1 MAFNQGLSQEEKD
14 RINQAMRE
22 QLAQGKSKEEVRAW
36 GEAQAEI
43 STASGKTNPSAGT
56 GAPAVDGASASGAG
70 SSESLSQFAQT
81 AGRKR
86 PRTDED
92 GEVIN
97 LAEDFGEVG
106 AVVEGIPFIGDLID
120 DMYGAVKQGWAQ
132 GQTVD
137 DALGLFASGDDAD
150 PEQIQKYIEAVNKMQ
165 DRPPSTEMQ
174 DFDKTF
180 EEAGGGAWGFI
191 KAIAKNPSVAVNTAL
206 SSMVAMINPGSAA
219 GAAVGGGGGAAV
231 GAGFA
236 GVGAIPGAIGG
247 AFAGAGGVLET
258 GVSFT
263 EFLQEEI
270 KKKGGKFDEAG
281 VMSVLEDEDAMFR
294 IRGKA
299 AARGGVIAVID
310 GITAGVASKAAKGI
324 SANAKRAAKLKGVL
338 GATAIEGAGGGLGE
352 TAARLVVGQEL
363 DAKEIGLEIV
373 GEFGTG
379 ATIGKA
385 AVESQPV
392 YEINGQKVNRRQVES
407 LIKDDPASLGSVK
420 VKNDPEIKALVD
432 EKLSGISDI
441 NANADLITKEES
453 EARTSAID
461 KIARAKRDQ
470 SRFKKNTPEYGAFSR
485 FIEKAKGELKEVVA
499 EQNKNYEGLNP
510 KQKEVISGAQAASA
524 NFDAAIASIQNKYKD
539 GETIST
545 EDQQIIDEFTALKN
559 ETIAVAD
566 EARAEGRAFAQQKA
580 AEAEARTQEKQAE
593 QEAVAEEEAV
603 EAEAEALGVDP
614 AVLQAQREEAESI
627 IDEEAT
633 DNQKV
638 IDNLSDSL
646 VESGINLVPVEGA
659 VDSSTPDNYIPLS
672 KNKDAYSKGDFERKI
687 ETLEPLAL
695 IDANSRK
702 HEIQKEASARGWD
715 TDVDYVQQGD
725 GFILQGTIKAPK
737 RNEPVS
743 VGIQNQQAE
752 QAAPVES
759 FEDTGVELDEQG
771 QPVRQKQIDNYIQD
785 IKDNPGLTPDE
796 YRDNFADDS
805 LTAEEAE
812 FAEDQALSPAGAVV
826 GTKVDVKEGDDAGPV
841 KQRTAPSITEAAQP
855 IADKA
860 EQYKAEDLGN
870 NVYKFD
876 NNKNKYAFI
885 NSLKRR
891 GHAVTENPD
900 GTVSVEEGGGVD
912 YSLPENK
919 SIEELRKSPI
929 GLKFARRSISK
940 LEDLMKGPEGF
951 SYSTTSRVKD
961 FLEKTAYF
969 HNIELE
975 GDNLEA
981 QLDDL
986 DGYLSYLQKKNKE
999 EGPSFSVD
1007 EASAPE
1013 NFTQHQDLRGVAG
1026 NRIKMNIGLENNPID
1041 NIDGIIDKLDSDPRV
1056 RLGSTEQVTGEYEG
1070 NPERTVVVD
1079 AKFDGTASDFR
1090 KYIEQLNA
1098 DLTQEAIGVQFN
1110 GRGSL
1115 IYDPKFEGDKYKFDS
1130 EFFIQP
1136 SNQTKERSGALD
1148 AADLSKLGID
1158 EADVFNKA
1166 QEGQS
1171 YVKTPF
1177 EKKGAVVSA
1186 DKSIGGKGGFASGG
1200 DAREAITTAGK
1211 SMSVADGMQ
1220 LIENMFEEGPNGN
1233 TGKAL
1238 RAFMGDIAGDPNAN
1252 VGKNVPAFSKIQ
1264 YKVGEP
1270 LTLERLQEYRDQ
1282 YDRLAGYKGAH
1293 QHLDRQFAIKTEN
1306 TLNLPKAKKPSR
1318 KLGPDEGQQVRP
1330 EQELAVVTPT
1340 DFRGRFG
1347 RPRSVIDRIA
1357 PDKSLEPGIVLGKD
1371 VQEKEGTEAFEPS
1384 FDRRDIGKEEVR
1396 GLRQRIGKQPKV
1408 DEAFV
1413 EKYNDNKLSDDQLIK
1428 SMAGFILGTQKNP
1441 DLQGFALEKFAEQ
1454 VDAGKLR
1461 GKSVKQIFG
1470 AARTIANGAATLR
1483 NEAFGQ
1489 SRDYQALRN
1498 KVRRAEQAF
1507 FAENGYEP
1515 SLDDIADYLND
1526 NKSKYRV
1533 KEDVTA
1539 ADVESAKFDEIETE
1553 LSGVQGEARDKA
1565 QTRIAQEAGLD
1576 QLTTQLIGDNTASI
1590 DDVVEPL
1597 IAKRPV
1603 TPSKGKFTDQ
1613 APRRGAKFDVKG
1625 DKDAARIKKSNTEID
1640 KDINEAI
1647 GKQIGRA
1654 EITDNW
1660 SFIKDLMGIEADNFD
1675 DLSKNEKRD
1684 LKRKLVKGLAQEAED
1699 RLGKTQT
1706 PSIES
1711 DFNIEEG
1718 SRTYTTDTGRDRA
1731 TLQVNSHREYW
1742 PNARQEIKDAIKDTD
1757 FNNDWVQWSPGTFGS
1772 QATAKGRS
1780 LDPVKTRRM
1789 QNQVIEVNK
1798 IAANRGLRVRQDTRN
1813 PGVYH
1818 IYKPG
1823 KPGSLSA
1830 SYSVEPHQTKA
1841 DKAWNKRIMDRLK
1854 QAWPDIKVS
1863 DSAELWN
1870 SSVSGLRMSGV
1881 NIPAGL
1887 KGMYVPGQN
1896 KVRLNPN
1903 KATKDTAIHEYGH
1916 IWSRQL
1922 MRENP
1927 QLWLK
1932 GRELLKGSKYHKA
1945 VHSIPTYR
1953 EYLEG
1958 NPSKY
1963 WEEVMANAIGKH
1975 GAALFDSA
1983 KDAKK
1988 WDNWM
1993 KSVGDWIK
2001 QKLGIESAKPYEDL
2015 TLGDWLDTAVH
2026 GVFTGKVPVAEQKPS
2041 VEFSLEEG
2049 SVDAE
2054 AAKIAG
2060 KAKDPK
2066 WYKSPLKWLIPPA
2079 ADDYHGLVSKI
2090 KNIAKGKIESVTRAF
2105 EKNHHAYVDAS
2116 TKIRETVKNINKNL
2130 SFKLDQKD
2138 VATIDG
2144 VKVNAAQ
2151 AIQAH
2156 VDGKPTPFTEQSN
2169 VQDYITKMEDLGI
2182 LKPSTGKKGYSTASP
2197 QADLVSYILDDLYQ
2211 EHFADFNAKKGEVF
2225 NEQAL
2230 NDIRREYGNKFAD
2243 ALENSLQRMSTGKS
2257 GGSLSDPATR
2267 KWNDWALGSV
2277 STIMFLNFRSA
2288 ALQMLSVGNYGFSSD
2303 VNGFTYTKNL
2313 LKGLATLPVDLFNPN
2328 SDLRK
2333 RLNSPYLKERRARA
2347 GFDVNLSEFVDK
2359 LRGSNDI
2366 PSITKKILE
2375 FGFKATAFADSLAIA
2390 VGGNA
2395 FIDSDGSEAKWKE
2408 HTERAQQSSRPDRV
2422 SQWQTSGVSKY
2433 VLAFAN
2439 TPQQYFRLAQK
2450 ATRTIKEKGISSKEG
2465 RAALAQIVWYMGIQN
2480 AIFTSLQ
2487 AASMALFNGLGTE
2500 GEEDEERNM
2509 LNSAA
2514 GTILRGMGLYGAVI
2528 DSVKSVIVE
2537 AYKQEQKPVPD
2548 HVKSV
2553 MKAASISP
2561 PLSRKINDLQAIGNA
2576 YKYDRDKTGAES
2588 TTATA
2593 LARGTA
2599 VATNLPTDWLQKKMV
2614 AVGDLNDERFTS
2626 FQKLLRLM
2634 GYTEYTLLGKG
2645 KKDKFGDISFDDIDF
2660 DDVDFDEVEF

>member
-14 RINQAMRE
+14 RINKLMRE
-22 QLAQGKSKEEVRAW
+22 QLAQGLPKEQVRAW
-36 GEAQAEI
+36 GEEQAQI
-43 STASGKTNPSAGT
+43 SLASGKTNPSAGT

-70 SSESLSQFAQT
+70 SSVSLNQFAQT

-407 LIKDDPASLGSVK
+407 LIKDDPSSLGSVK
-420 VKNDPEIKALVD
+420 VKNDPEVKALID
-432 EKLSGISDI
+432 EKLSGIKDI

-453 EARTSAID
+453 EARTAAID
-461 KIARAKRDQ
+461 KIARAKKDQ

-485 FIEKAKGELKEVVA
+485 FIEKARTELKEVVS
-499 EQNKNYEGLNP
+499 EQNKNYKHLTSE
-510 KQKEVISGAQAASA
+510 QKEAISGAQAASA

-545 EDQQIIDEFTALKN
+545 EDQQIIDEFTELKN
-559 ETIAVAD
+559 ETIQVAD
-566 EARAEGRAFAQQKA
+566 EARAQGVAVAQQKA
-580 AEAEARTQEKQAE
+580 AEAEARAQEKQAE
-593 QEAVAEEEAV
+593 QEAVAQEEAV
-603 EAEAEALGVDP
+603 EEEAEALGVDP

-672 KNKDAYSKGDFERKI
+672 KNNDTYSKGDFERKI
-687 ETLEPLAL
+687 ETLEPLAV
-695 IDANSRK
+695 IDANRLK
-702 HEIQKEASARGWD
+702 HEIQKEANARGWE
-715 TDVDYVQQGD
+715 TDVDYVQQGE
-725 GFILQGTIKAPK
+725 GMVLQGTIKSAK
-737 RNEPVS
+737 RKEPVS
-743 VGIQNQQAE
+743 VGLQNQQAE
-752 QAAPVES
+752 QAAPVE
-759 FEDTGVELDEQG
+759 EG
-771 QPVRQKQIDNYIQD
+771 
-785 IKDNPGLTPDE
+785 
-796 YRDNFADDS
+796 
-805 LTAEEAE
+805 
-812 FAEDQALSPAGAVV
+812 LSPAGNVV
-826 GTKVDVKEGDDAGPV
+826 GSKVDVQEGDDAGPV
-841 KQRTAPSITEAAQP
+841 KQRTAPSKEEASQP
-855 IADKA
+855 IADKV

-870 NVYKFD
+870 NVYNFD

-900 GTVSVEEGGGVD
+900 GTVTVEEGAGVD
-912 YSLPENK
+912 YSIDEGIERDEAGNIVRQKQIDNYIRDIIDSPDLTTDEQRDNFADD
-919 SIEELRKSPI
+919 SLTAEEAEFAEDTFEELKSLAQEEAAYI
-929 GLKFARRSISK
+929 NEA
-940 LEDLMKGPEGF
+940 
-951 SYSTTSRVKD
+951 YSNPSGGIIANFVEEAVAKD
-961 FLEKTAYF
+961 FIDEQYADAYRDILENEIAS
-969 HNIELE
+969 
-975 GDNLEA
+975 
-981 QLDDL
+981 Q
-986 DGYLSYLQKKNKE
+986 KE
-999 EGPSFSVD
+999 EGPSFSVED
-1007 EASAPE
+1007 ASDPE

-1136 SNQTKERSGALD
+1136 SNQTKERAGALD

-1533 KEDVTA
+1533 KDDVTA

-1576 QLTTQLIGDNTASI
+1576 QLTTQLIGEDTASI

-1660 SFIKDLMGIEADNFD
+1660 SFIKDLMGIEAENFD

-1772 QATAKGRS
+1772 QATAKGRT

-1932 GRELLKGSKYHKA
+1932 GRELLKGSKYHKS
-1945 VHSIPTYR
+1945 VHAIPTYR

-1975 GAALFDSA
+1975 GATLFDSA

-2049 SVDAE
+2049 EVDAE
-2054 AAKIAG
+2054 AAKLAG

-2090 KNIAKGKIESVTRAF
+2090 KNIAKGKIESVTNAF
-2105 EKNHHAYVDAS
+2105 ERNHHAYVDAS

-2130 SFKLDQKD
+2130 SFKLDEKD
-2138 VATIDG
+2138 VATIEG
-2144 VKVNAAQ
+2144 NKVNAAQ

-2156 VDGKPTPFTEQSN
+2156 VDGIETDYSQRPE
-2169 VQDYITKMEDLGI
+2169 VQEYINKMQDLGI

-2211 EHFADFNAKKGEVF
+2211 EHFADFNSKKAEVF
-2225 NEQAL
+2225 SPEAL
-2230 NDIRREYGNKFAD
+2230 ADIRKEYGNKFAD

-2277 STIMFLNFRSA
+2277 GTIMFLNFRSA

-2313 LKGLATLPVDLFNPN
+2313 LKGLATLPVDLFNPD
-2328 SDLRK
+2328 SALRK
-2333 RLNSPYLKERRARA
+2333 RLNSSYLKERRARA

-2395 FIDSDGSEAKWKE
+2395 FIDSNGTEAKWKE

-2450 ATRTIKEKGISSKEG
+2450 ATRIIKEKGISSKEG

-2514 GTILRGMGLYGAVI
+2514 GTILRGMGLYGAVV
-2528 DSVKSVIVE
+2528 DSVKNVIVE
-2537 AYKQEQKPVPD
+2537 AYKQEGKPVPD

-2561 PLSRKINDLQAIGNA
+2561 PLSRKINDLQAIGSA
-2576 YKYDRDKTGAES
+2576 YKYDKDKTGIEAP
-2588 TTATA
+2588 TATA
-2593 LARGTA
+2593 IARGTA
-2599 VATNLPTDWLQKKMV
+2599 VATNLPADWLQKKMV
-2614 AVGDLNDERFTS
+2614 AVGDLADDKFTS

-2660 DDVDFDEVEF
+2660 DDVDFDDVEF